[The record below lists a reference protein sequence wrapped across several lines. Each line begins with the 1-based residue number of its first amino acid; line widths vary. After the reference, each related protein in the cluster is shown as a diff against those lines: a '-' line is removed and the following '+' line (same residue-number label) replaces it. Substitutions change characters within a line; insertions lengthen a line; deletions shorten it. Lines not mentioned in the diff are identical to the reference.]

1 MEAGKCGLP
10 GPQLKEWGFLV
21 CFGKQ
26 LVISVIEAF
35 DIEQGFALDTEGV
48 LNGQQ
53 SFCSPRTKQSFLWN
67 QVVPGLPTLIIYF
80 TIDKQS

>member
-1 MEAGKCGLP
+1 MGSH
-10 GPQLKEWGFLV
+10 LKEWVVCLFV

-26 LVISVIEAF
+26 LVISVTDAF

-53 SFCSPRTKQSFLWN
+53 SFCSPRTQQSFLWD
-67 QVVPGLPTLIIYF
+67 QIVPGLLTLIIHF
-80 TIDKQS
+80 TMGKQS

>member
-1 MEAGKCGLP
+1 MGSH
-10 GPQLKEWGFLV
+10 LKEWVFCLFV

-26 LVISVIEAF
+26 LVISVTDAF

-53 SFCSPRTKQSFLWN
+53 SFCSPRTQQSFLWD
-67 QVVPGLPTLIIYF
+67 QIVPGLLTLIIHF
-80 TIDKQS
+80 TMGKQS